1 LLHRSGLRAPKGINQ
16 LGIDLR
22 HGNATIVMGPS
33 SKIDYRFGEN
43 GIRANNR
50 ARPPPAS
57 AEKLQGEEAMLDR
70 RELLKRAGIAALA
83 TGLGPARAFA
93 LDPTVVL
100 PFDNGKRPLVKYPQK
115 RPMIGL
121 TSRPPQLETPFSVFD
136 DGPIT
141 PNDAFFVRYHLAGI
155 PYSID
160 PNKFTL
166 AIKGKVDRPLSL
178 SLKDIRKLPA
188 VELVAVN
195 QCSGNSRGFF
205 DSRVAGG
212 QLGNGAMGNARW
224 RGVPLKTVLD
234 MAGVQQGARQV
245 TLNGM
250 DGPVMDTTPDF
261 VKALDIDHARDGE
274 VMLAYGM
281 NGEDLPFL
289 NGFPL
294 RLVVPGYYGTYW
306 VKHLNEITV
315 IDSVFDGFWMKSA
328 YRIPDTPCNC
338 VEPGTAPKATIPI
351 NRFTVRSFFTN
362 VSDDGKLKARKT
374 TKLKGI
380 AFDGGK
386 GIKEVAVS
394 TDNGETWTLA
404 KLGKDL
410 GKYSFREW
418 TLPVKLVPG
427 FYDLRV
433 RATNN
438 ADDTQP
444 LAPRWN
450 PAGYLRNVVET
461 VRVTAA

>member
-1 LLHRSGLRAPKGINQ
+1 MITRRNVLQGAALVLTANGAIGAPSTLFAANFVT
-16 LGIDLR
+16 L
-22 HGNATIVMGPS
+22 P
-33 SKIDYRFGEN
+33 FEN
-43 GIRANNR
+43 G
-50 ARPPPAS
+50 
-57 AEKLQGEEAMLDR
+57 E
-70 RELLKRAGIAALA
+70 
-83 TGLGPARAFA
+83 
-93 LDPTVVL
+93 
-100 PFDNGKRPLVKYPQK
+100 RPLVKYPQK
-115 RPMIGL
+115 RPLIGV
-121 TSRPPQLETPFSVFD
+121 TSRPPQLETPFAVFN

-141 PNDAFFVRYHLAGI
+141 PNNAFYVRYHLADL
-155 PYSID
+155 PYNLD
-160 PNKFTL
+160 PDTFTL
-166 AIKGKVDRPLSL
+166 EVKGKVDKPLKLSL
-178 SLKDIRKLPA
+178 QDIRKMKA

-195 QCSGNSRGFF
+195 QCGGNSRGFF
-205 DSRVAGG
+205 APRVAGG
-212 QLGNGAMGNARW
+212 QWSNGAMGNARW
-224 RGVPLKTVLD
+224 RGVPLKTVLA

-245 TLNGM
+245 TFNGM
-250 DGPVMDTTPDF
+250 DGPVSDKTPDF
-261 VKALDIDHARDGE
+261 VKALDIDHASDGE

-315 IDSVFDGFWMKSA
+315 IDNVYDGFWMKSA

-338 VEPGTAPKATIPI
+338 VEPATAPKATIPI
-351 NRFTVRSFFTN
+351 NRLTVRSFITN
-362 VSDDGKLKARKT
+362 VTDGDKLKAGPT
-374 TKLKGI
+374 TLRGI

-394 TDNGETWTLA
+394 IDAGKTWTPA

-418 TLPVKLVPG
+418 NLPTKLAAG
-427 FYDLRV
+427 SHELKV

-438 ADDTQP
+438 AGDSQP
-444 LAPRWN
+444 MDPLWN

>member
-1 LLHRSGLRAPKGINQ
+1 MI
-16 LGIDLR
+16 
-22 HGNATIVMGPS
+22 
-33 SKIDYRFGEN
+33 
-43 GIRANNR
+43 
-50 ARPPPAS
+50 
-57 AEKLQGEEAMLDR
+57 DR
-70 RELLKRAGIAALA
+70 RDLLKGAGLAALA
-83 TGLGPARAFA
+83 ASFGSSRALA
-93 LDPTVVL
+93 LDTVTL
-100 PFDNGKRPLVKYPQK
+100 PFANGERPLVKYPQK

-121 TSRPPQLETPFSVFD
+121 TSRPPQLETPFSIYN

-141 PNDAFFVRYHLAGI
+141 PNNAFFVRYHLAGL
-155 PYSID
+155 PYDLD
-160 PNKFTL
+160 PDKFTL
-166 AIKGKVDRPLSL
+166 EVKGRVDRPLKL
-178 SLKDIRKLPA
+178 SLKDIKKMKA
-188 VELVAVN
+188 TEVVAVN

-205 DSRVAGG
+205 DPRVAGG

-224 RGVPLKTVLD
+224 RGVPLKAVLD

-245 TLNGM
+245 TFNGM
-250 DGPVMDTTPDF
+250 DGPVSDKTPDF
-261 VKALDIDHARDGE
+261 VKALDIDHAADGE

-281 NGEDLPFL
+281 NGDDLPFL

-306 VKHLNEITV
+306 VKHLNEIAV

-351 NRFTVRSFFTN
+351 NRFTVRSFITN
-362 VSDDGKLKARKT
+362 LNDGARLKAGRT
-374 TKLKGI
+374 ALRGI

-394 TDNGETWTLA
+394 IDGGKTWTQA
-404 KLGKDL
+404 RLGRDL
-410 GKYSFREW
+410 GRYSFREW
-418 TLPVKLVPG
+418 RLPVKLAAG
-427 FYDLRV
+427 SYDLKV

-438 ADDTQP
+438 AGETQ
-444 LAPRWN
+444 AGEPRWN